1 MAPQSILW
9 GRDNRGAML
18 RVIGEPGD
26 KATRIENRLG
36 EPAANPYLY
45 MASQIHAGLD
55 GVDAQLQAPPA
66 TETPYSAGAA
76 TIPTSLADA
85 VQALQ
90 SDAAMRQALGQP
102 FVDYYRTI
110 KQAEHQRMAQA
121 EDVQEFHRREYF
133 GRI

>member
-1 MAPQSILW
+1 M
-9 GRDNRGAML
+9 RR
-18 RVIGEPGD
+18 
-26 KATRIENRLG
+26 AT
-36 EPAANPYLY
+36 
-45 MASQIHAGLD
+45 
-55 GVDAQLQAPPA
+55 APPA

-90 SDAAMRQALGQP
+90 TDTALCQAMGQP
-102 FVDYYRTI
+102 FVDYYSTI

-121 EDVQEFHRREYF
+121 ENVQEFHRREYF

>member
-1 MAPQSILW
+1 
-9 GRDNRGAML
+9 
-18 RVIGEPGD
+18 
-26 KATRIENRLG
+26 
-36 EPAANPYLY
+36 

-66 TETPYSAGAA
+66 TDTPYLPGAA

-90 SDAAMRQALGQP
+90 SDAALCQAMGQH

-110 KQAEHQRMAQA
+110 KQAEHQRMVQA

>member
-18 RVIGEPGD
+18 RVIGNAGD
-26 KATRIENRLG
+26 TATRIENRLG

-55 GVDAQLQAPPA
+55 GVDAHLQAPPA
-66 TETPYSAGAA
+66 SETPYASGAA

-85 VQALQ
+85 VRALQ
-90 SDAAMRQALGQP
+90 KNTALCQALGQP
-102 FVDYYRTI
+102 FVDYYSTI
-110 KQAEHQRMAQA
+110 KKAEHQRMAQA

-133 GRI
+133 GSI